1 MEQLQWTNDHEEAD
15 AKMFVLVKHI
25 VDKLWFKPGTGDKK
39 RYVAIHK
46 TANHFGS
53 SMLKSLTAFHAIT
66 ACDSVSSFC
75 GIEKKTALTT
85 LWGNLDDLMEI
96 LQFGDSPNLDLQE
109 ACVEAAIKFVFLLHD
124 NKSKDADINGR
135 HSFPRKVEKLKIA
148 AKPWRINIAFEKD
161 SLSVLHL
168 EEWLWEFWISHL
180 LSEIAG
186 LLLTVISNQ
195 NIQFWQEFQMIY

>member
-66 ACDSVSSFC
+66 ACYSVSSFC

-85 LWGNLDDLMEI
+85 L
-96 LQFGDSPNLDLQE
+96 
-109 ACVEAAIKFVFLLHD
+109 
-124 NKSKDADINGR
+124 
-135 HSFPRKVEKLKIA
+135 
-148 AKPWRINIAFEKD
+148 
-161 SLSVLHL
+161 
-168 EEWLWEFWISHL
+168 
-180 LSEIAG
+180 
-186 LLLTVISNQ
+186 
-195 NIQFWQEFQMIY
+195 

>member
-1 MEQLQWTNDHEEAD
+1 MANNDGNIDRVTPHSMEQLQWTNDHEEAD

-66 ACDSVSSFC
+66 GYDSVSSFS
-75 GIEKKTALTT
+75 GIAKKAALAT
-85 LWGNLDDLMEI
+85 LWSNFNDVMEI
-96 LQFGDSPNLDLQE
+96 LQFGGSPNLDLQE
-109 ACVEAAIKFVFLLHD
+109 VCVEGPIKFVCLLYD
-124 NKSKDADINGR
+124 NKSKDADINGARSFR
-135 HSFPRKVEKLKIA
+135 HKVDQLKIA
-148 AKPWRINIAFEKD
+148 AKPWRINIAFEKG

-168 EEWLWEFWISHL
+168 KECLREFWISDL
-180 LSEIAG
+180 L
-186 LLLTVISNQ
+186 
-195 NIQFWQEFQMIY
+195 